1 MDMESYAI
9 MRAITFYS
17 ARHNQPQPKVHM
29 IKIVSDA
36 ADGTLEEWVER
47 IKQLQTSLYEA
58 TQATIEQI
66 NTQQNQK

>member
-1 MDMESYAI
+1 
-9 MRAITFYS
+9 
-17 ARHNQPQPKVHM
+17 M

-36 ADGTLEEWVER
+36 ADGTLEEWAER

-58 TQATIEQI
+58 TQATIDQI